1 MHPEIHLN
9 IMRQATHAVRK
20 DSFHFDNVRCDGE
33 HGDLFFVIKANH
45 SLLQTSLLFPEQF
58 DFERIGQHF
67 VCA

>member
-9 IMRQATHAVRK
+9 IMRQATHAVRS
-20 DSFHFDNVRCDGE
+20 DSFNFENVQCEGD
-33 HGDLFFVIKANH
+33 HGDLFFAIKANH
-45 SLLQTSLLFPEQF
+45 AVLQASLLFAEQF